1 MPAWL
6 GGISVGLLSLYLA
19 VSPALAA
26 WGAWI
31 VKPRGETHFASPSY
45 LLAFAALWILTEWLR
60 SWIFTGFAWS
70 PLGVIAVPHAAV
82 PARWV
87 GTYGMSGIVFLLAGV
102 LILTLFRLRVAPTA
116 LFGGV
121 LFLWGAAFVSHLTG
135 RAIGGAS
142 GREQG

>member
-1 MPAWL
+1 M
-6 GGISVGLLSLYLA
+6 
-19 VSPALAA
+19 
-26 WGAWI
+26 
-31 VKPRGETHFASPSY
+31 VKLRGETHFASPSY

-102 LILTLFRLRVAPTA
+102 LILTLFRRRVAATA

-121 LFLWGAAFVSHLTG
+121 LVLWGAAFVSHMTG
-135 RAIGGAS
+135 RADAA
-142 GREQG
+142 GRSKGTATHPVTVVQPNVGPEDKWEGSKARRKKD

>member
-6 GGISVGLLSLYLA
+6 GWIAVVLLSLYLA
-19 VSPALAA
+19 IYPALAA
-26 WGAWI
+26 WGAWM

-70 PLGVIAVPHAAV
+70 PQGVIAVPHAAV

-102 LILTLFRLRVAPTA
+102 LILTLFRSEEHTSELQSLMRISYAV
-116 LFGGV
+116 F
-121 LFLWGAAFVSHLTG
+121 
-135 RAIGGAS
+135 
-142 GREQG
+142 